1 MHTSQINKF
10 AFYYV
15 DKILR
20 IFGTYQLDSKYW
32 MSLMSNIKRNAI
44 KCSLF
49 SMFPA
54 DAVHLFSNG
63 ICFSVATVT
72 LVSSIHNKN
81 SFSDTNTHTSIV
93 LKQHNISENAIFCYD
108 TIRRI
113 PSANQIEECSF
124 EMLIIRL
131 LFNNFILFHWY
142 DFYVY
147 SNSSYLFIEV
157 LNFMFIS
164 MRSNDVFFL
173 WIWLIHLMSHLQMK
187 V

>member
-1 MHTSQINKF
+1 MLCIFFLTAFASQLLPWHLYLQFII
-10 AFYYV
+10 
-15 DKILR
+15 KIHFLTQKH
-20 IFGTYQLDSKYW
+20 ILLS
-32 MSLMSNIKRNAI
+32 
-44 KCSLF
+44 
-49 SMFPA
+49 
-54 DAVHLFSNG
+54 
-63 ICFSVATVT
+63 
-72 LVSSIHNKN
+72 
-81 SFSDTNTHTSIV
+81 

-164 MRSNDVFFL
+164 MRSNDVFFI